1 MARKIDV
8 HNHFYPEAF
17 IEAISRHSRYAR
29 IEPAGDGNDLIIYE
43 GDYSVIVPSHRDPL
57 LRIQDLDAA
66 GVDMQI
72 LSLTVPGVH
81 NEPEDEGLAL
91 ARLANDAFGEII
103 REHPDR
109 YGAFATLPT
118 QRPDAA
124 AAELERAVNDL
135 GLVGAMIFSNHGG
148 HSLDHESFWPVYEA
162 AEYLDVPLLVH
173 PTAPAG
179 MANLEDLRMVALIG
193 FPFDVTI
200 AASRLVLSGVLDR
213 FPKLKLILSQL
224 GGAVPMLAERLDRGA
239 EIYPEHA
246 GRLERKPLEY
256 LRGMYYDTVPYGQ
269 IGTPLTFQF
278 AGPER
283 ILLASDHPH
292 QIGNL
297 TGCTDVIDAMDV
309 SSADREMM
317 FSGNAERLF
326 RLQRLL

>member
-1 MARKIDV
+1 MTRKIDV

-17 IEAISRHSRYAR
+17 IEAIGKHSRYAR
-29 IEPAGDGNDLIIYE
+29 IEPGPDGNDLIIYE

-57 LRIQDLDAA
+57 RRIEDLDAV
-66 GVDMQI
+66 GMDMQI

-81 NEPEDEGLAL
+81 NEPPDEGLAL
-91 ARLANDAFGEII
+91 ARLANDAFGEIVHA
-103 REHPDR
+103 HPDR

-118 QRPDAA
+118 QRPEAA
-124 AAELERAVNDL
+124 AAELERSVTDL
-135 GLVGAMIFSNHGG
+135 GLAGAMIFSNHGG

-162 AEYLDVPLLVH
+162 AQALDVPLLVH

-213 FPKLKLILSQL
+213 FPRLKLILGQL

-239 EIYPEHA
+239 EIYSEHA
-246 GRLERKPLEY
+246 GRLERKPSEY
-256 LRGMYYDTVPYGQ
+256 LREMYYDTVPYGEAG
-269 IGTPLTFQF
+269 IPLTYQF
-278 AGPER
+278 AGATQ

-297 TGCTDVIDAMDV
+297 AGCTDVIDAMDI
-309 SSADREMM
+309 SDSDKHLMLG
-317 FSGNAERLF
+317 GNAERLF
-326 RLQRLL
+326 RTGSPV